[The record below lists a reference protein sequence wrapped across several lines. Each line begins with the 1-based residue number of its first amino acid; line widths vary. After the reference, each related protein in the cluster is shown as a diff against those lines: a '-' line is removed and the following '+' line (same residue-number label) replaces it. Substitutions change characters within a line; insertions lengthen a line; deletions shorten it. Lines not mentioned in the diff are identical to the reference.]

1 MNSNK
6 TIILDV
12 SELEAPY
19 PLLKALEAIHE
30 LKNDET
36 LTFIH
41 RMSPCKL
48 FEAIEKNSLEYKVI
62 KDEENYFEM
71 KIYKVSK

>member
-6 TIILDV
+6 PIILDV

-48 FEAIEKNSLEYKVI
+48 FEALEKNSLEYKVI

-71 KIYKVSK
+71 KIYKVTK

>member
-1 MNSNK
+1 MNLTK

-19 PLLKALEAIHE
+19 PLLKGIESIHN
-30 LKNDET
+30 LKDDEI
-36 LTFIH
+36 LIFKH

-48 FEAIEKNSLEYKVI
+48 FEVIEKNNLCYKII
-62 KDEENYFEM
+62 KDEENIFEM
-71 KIYKVSK
+71 KIYK